1 MEKEFELLILTGEN
15 SPVGIRGPKG
25 KIYKMPILAYVI
37 EESNKLVDS
46 TAKLSWGEELKIQF
60 EKKTIYSIKG
70 VAKVDLENYSNPK
83 SFTVIE
89 VLGKGIENEQ
99 LNVVLEKY
107 NTPVIKKDDELGEFV
122 LDKRFNIFGGKVNW
136 LGKSCDIYLKCVD
149 DLNNYETCLNIFK
162 TIYNDLESYNKK
174 FLEFVCDKLLDR
186 ANEWNESEEKEIT
199 REEFINNL
207 VITSCDIS
215 KNGSYSIS
223 YSCGEMFLGHI
234 ITVRGNIETGLKEA
248 LLEG

>member
-1 MEKEFELLILTGEN
+1 MEKEFELFILTGEN
-15 SPVGIRGPKG
+15 SPVGIRGSKG

-37 EESNKLVDS
+37 GESNKLVDS

-60 EKKTIYSIKG
+60 EKKTIYRIKG
-70 VAKVDLENYSNPK
+70 IAKVDLENYIDPK
-83 SFTVIE
+83 SFTVTE
-89 VLGKGIENEQ
+89 VLDKGVENEQ
-99 LNVVLEKY
+99 LNAVLEKY
-107 NTPVIKKDDELGEFV
+107 NPPIIKNDDELGEFV
-122 LDKRFNIFGGKVNW
+122 LDKRFNIFEGKANW
-136 LGKSCDIYLKCVD
+136 LGNSCNIYLKCVD
-149 DLNNYETCLNIFK
+149 DLNNYEVCLNTLK
-162 TIYNDLESYNKK
+162 EIYNDLESYNKK
-174 FLEFVCDKLLDR
+174 FLEFACDKLLNT
-186 ANEWNESEEKEIT
+186 ANDWNENNEKEIT

-234 ITVRGNIETGLKEA
+234 VTVRGNIETGLKEA

>member
-15 SPVGIRGPKG
+15 NPVGIRGPKG

-37 EESNKLVDS
+37 EESNKLVDG
-46 TAKLSWGEELKIQF
+46 TAKLSWSEELKIQF
-60 EKKTIYSIKG
+60 EKKTTYSIKG
-70 VAKVDLENYSNPK
+70 VAKVDLENYIDPK

-89 VLGKGIENEQ
+89 VLEKGIENEQ

-107 NTPVIKKDDELGEFV
+107 NTPIIKKDDKLGEFV
-122 LDKRFNIFGGKVNW
+122 LDKRFNIFEGKANW
-136 LGKSCDIYLKCVD
+136 QGNSCNIYLKCVD
-149 DLNNYETCLNIFK
+149 DLNNYEICLNIFK

-174 FLEFVCDKLLDR
+174 FLEFACDKLLNT
-186 ANEWNESEEKEIT
+186 ANDWNEKEIT

-234 ITVRGNIETGLKEA
+234 ITVRGNVETGLKEA